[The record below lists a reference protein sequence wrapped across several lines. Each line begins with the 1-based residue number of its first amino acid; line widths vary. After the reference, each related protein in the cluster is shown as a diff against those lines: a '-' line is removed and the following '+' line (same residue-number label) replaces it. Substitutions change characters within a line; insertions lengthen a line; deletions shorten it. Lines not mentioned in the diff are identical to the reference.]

1 MGGDGR
7 RWEVKGGRGRR
18 EMGERER
25 KSERDGRDRRDVRN
39 GRRDELCA
47 VHDYAILV
55 HAIAYS
61 SRCHNRSSNNGPPPA
76 VFSNQLS
83 APSLPLLCP
92 FSFVL

>member
-1 MGGDGR
+1 
-7 RWEVKGGRGRR
+7 
-18 EMGERER
+18 MGERER
-25 KSERDGRDRRDVRN
+25 QSERARESERDENDERN

-47 VHDYAILV
+47 ILV
-55 HAIAYS
+55 QAIAYS